1 MSGLTYGLIE
11 THLHYWAQE
20 LEATHHPTD
29 AQYVR
34 ERLLAL
40 VQQDTE
46 EMRVS
51 ANAALR
57 DYINREGEVA

>member
-1 MSGLTYGLIE
+1 MNGLTYRLIE

-20 LEATHHPTD
+20 LVATHHLAD

-34 ERLLAL
+34 ERLLPF

-46 EMRVS
+46 KMRVS

>member
-1 MSGLTYGLIE
+1 M
-11 THLHYWAQE
+11 
-20 LEATHHPTD
+20 ATHHLAD

-34 ERLLAL
+34 ERLLPF

-46 EMRVS
+46 KMRVS